1 MTRAVVL
8 LLTMLPGLL
17 FAPVF
22 GFWALCLPVLAA
34 GVVCFGVAELCARRP
49 VLLPWRPVLAVAL
62 GLTAVVEIVVG
73 GTASPGEAL
82 RVLTAGVTDSWR
94 LTLQTTWPAPADP
107 ALVLF
112 VPLLVLAAS
121 VLAVE
126 LLERRPLLALL
137 PSLPI
142 LVLSQA
148 YGALTGVTALVVGA
162 GYVALVVLLLVLT
175 GPDRPATPS
184 PLPRVG
190 TLLLAAVPVVAL
202 GCAGVVAGSV
212 ANPAGTPA
220 FSLQENQ
227 PAPLPPGR
235 VANPLT
241 EIAGRLLHPEV
252 PVFRYSSGTPVD
264 RWRLAVLDRF
274 NGVTWSPGGEPRR
287 LGAPLPA
294 PAAPPSD
301 LRTADVTVFGS
312 LGPWLPSQPLVSGVD
327 GVAPFVD
334 AASGQLRLPGPAD
347 GAAYRLRWW
356 EPGGQSGLLGRGVDP
371 AAARDVGDVGAV
383 PPEVTALARAAVR
396 DLRPSFQTALLLEK
410 YFSDHYRVVR
420 AGERLPTGSGWPQ
433 LKRFLLETRAGTSE
447 QFAAAYVAMA
457 KLLGI
462 PARLAVG
469 FRSPAGASRDVVV
482 RNADVLAWPEVA
494 VDGVGWVALDPTGAA
509 APSGGLGDT
518 TARARAALP
527 PPDQVAPPR
536 LPATGP
542 GGTSGPDA
550 GFSVPG
556 PVFAV
561 PAAVLLVLW
570 LAGVPVA
577 GLVRGWRRRRR
588 PGYESVAG
596 AWAEARDRLRA
607 HGVVL
612 TAGMTVRDA
621 LSAVGPSAPPEV
633 REGLSELA
641 DAFDAAMWAPS
652 AAGGERDRAWS
663 AVRKLRRGLAKARP
677 GRRILAWF
685 DPRALRPSRGWS

>member
-1 MTRAVVL
+1 VTRAVVL
-8 LLTMLPGLL
+8 LLTALPGLL

-22 GFWALCLPVLAA
+22 GFWALVLPVLAA
-34 GVVCFGVAELCARRP
+34 GVVCFGVAELCARRRA
-49 VLLPWRPVLAVAL
+49 LLPWRPVIAAAL
-62 GLTAVVEIVVG
+62 GLVVVLEVVLR
-73 GTASPGEAL
+73 GTVSPGEAL
-82 RVLTAGVTDSWR
+82 HALVAGVTDSWR
-94 LTLQTTWPAPADP
+94 LTLQTTWPAPPDP

-112 VPLLVLAAS
+112 VPLLVLTAS

-126 LLERRPLLALL
+126 LLGRRPLLALL
-137 PSLPI
+137 PSLPV

-148 YGALTGVTALVVGA
+148 FGALTGVTALVVGA
-162 GYVALVVLLLVLT
+162 AYAALVVLLLVLT
-175 GPDRPATPS
+175 GPDRPSAS
-184 PLPRVG
+184 SRVG
-190 TLLLAAVPVVAL
+190 TLLLAAVPVVVL
-202 GCAGVVAGSV
+202 GAVGVVAGGV
-212 ANPAGTPA
+212 VDPAGTPA
-220 FSLQENQ
+220 FSLQDNQ

-241 EIAGRLLHPEV
+241 EVAGRLLHPEV
-252 PVFRYSSGTPVD
+252 PVFRYSSGTRVD

-327 GVAPFVD
+327 GVTPFVD
-334 AASGQLRLPGPAD
+334 ATSGQLRLPGPAD

-356 EPGGQSGLLGRGVDP
+356 EPSGQPGLLGRGVDP

-383 PPEVTALARAAVR
+383 PPEVTALARGAVR
-396 DLRPSFQTALLLEK
+396 DMRPSFQTALLLEK
-410 YFSDHYRVVR
+410 YFSDNYRVVR

-433 LKRFLLETRAGTSE
+433 LKRFLLETHVGTSE
-447 QFAAAYVAMA
+447 QFAAAYVAVA

-462 PARLAVG
+462 PARIAVG
-469 FRSPAGASRDVVV
+469 FRSPAGSGRDVVV

-509 APSGGLGDT
+509 AASGGLGDT

-527 PPDQVAPPR
+527 PPDQLTPPR
-536 LPATGP
+536 LPSAGTGA
-542 GGTSGPDA
+542 SAPDG
-550 GFSVPG
+550 GFSVPW

-561 PAAVLLVLW
+561 LLAVLVVLW
-570 LAGVPVA
+570 PAGVPAVGA
-577 GLVRGWRRRRR
+577 VRAWRRRRR

-612 TAGMTVRDA
+612 TPGMTVRDA
-621 LSAVGPSAPPEV
+621 LSAVGPSAPAGV

-641 DAFDAAMWAPS
+641 GAMDAAMWTVS
-652 AAGGERDRAWS
+652 ASDERERAWA
-663 AVRKLRRGLAKARP
+663 AVRKLRRGLGKARP
-677 GRRILAWF
+677 GRRVLAWF
-685 DPRALRPSRGWS
+685 DPRGLRPSRT

>member
-8 LLTMLPGLL
+8 LLTALPGLL

-22 GFWALCLPVLAA
+22 GFWALVLPVLAA
-34 GVVCFGVAELCARRP
+34 GVVCFGVAELCDRRRA
-49 VLLPWRPVLAVAL
+49 LRPWRPVIAAVL
-62 GLTAVVEIVVG
+62 GLVVVLEVVLR
-73 GTASPGEAL
+73 GTVSPGEAL
-82 RVLTAGVTDSWR
+82 HALVAGVTDSWR

-126 LLERRPLLALL
+126 LLGRRPLLALL
-137 PSLPI
+137 PSLPV

-148 YGALTGVTALVVGA
+148 FGALTGATALVVGA
-162 GYVALVVLLLVLT
+162 AYAALVVLLLVLT
-175 GPDRPATPS
+175 GPDRPSAPS
-184 PLPRVG
+184 RLGAV
-190 TLLLAAVPVVAL
+190 LLAAVPVVVL
-202 GCAGVVAGSV
+202 GAVGVVAGGV
-212 ANPAGTPA
+212 ADPAGTPA
-220 FSLQENQ
+220 FSLQDNQ

-241 EIAGRLLHPEV
+241 EVAGRLLHPEV

-327 GVAPFVD
+327 GVTPFVD

-356 EPGGQSGLLGRGVDP
+356 EPTGQAGLLGRGVDP

-383 PPEVTALARAAVR
+383 PPEVTTLARGAVR
-396 DLRPSFQTALLLEK
+396 DMRPSFQTALLLEK
-410 YFSDHYRVVR
+410 YFSDNYRVVR

-433 LKRFLLETRAGTSE
+433 LKRFLLETHVGTSE
-447 QFAAAYVAMA
+447 QFAAAYVAVA

-462 PARLAVG
+462 PARVAVG
-469 FRSPAGASRDVVV
+469 FRSPAGAGRDVVV

-509 APSGGLGDT
+509 AASGGLGDT

-527 PPDQVAPPR
+527 PPDQVTPPR
-536 LPATGP
+536 LPSSGTGA
-542 GGTSGPDA
+542 SAPDT
-550 GFSVPG
+550 GLSVPW

-561 PAAVLLVLW
+561 LLTVLVVLW
-570 LAGVPVA
+570 LVGVPAV
-577 GLVRGWRRRRR
+577 GVVRAWRRRRR
-588 PGYESVAG
+588 PGYASVAG

-612 TAGMTVRDA
+612 TPGMTVRDA
-621 LSAVGPSAPPEV
+621 LSAVGPSAPAGV

-641 DAFDAAMWAPS
+641 GAMDAAMWTVS
-652 AAGGERDRAWS
+652 ASDERERAWA
-663 AVRKLRRGLAKARP
+663 AVRKLRRGLGKARP
-677 GRRILAWF
+677 GRRVLAWF
-685 DPRALRPSRGWS
+685 DPRGLRPSRA

>member
-8 LLTMLPGLL
+8 LLTALPGLL

-34 GVVCFGVAELCARRP
+34 GVVCFGVAELCARRAA
-49 VLLPWRPVLAVAL
+49 LLPWRPVIAVVL
-62 GLTAVVEIVVG
+62 GLITVVEIVVG
-73 GTASPGEAL
+73 GTASPAEAL
-82 RVLTAGVTDSWR
+82 HVLTAGVTDSWR

-126 LLERRPLLALL
+126 LLGRRPLLAVL
-137 PSLPI
+137 PSLPV

-148 YGALTGVTALVVGA
+148 FGALTGVTAVVIGA
-162 GYVALVVLLLVLT
+162 GYAALVVVLLVLT
-175 GPDRPATPS
+175 GPERPATS
-184 PLPRVG
+184 SRLG
-190 TLLLAAVPVVAL
+190 TLLLAAVPVVVL
-202 GCAGVVAGSV
+202 GAAGVVAGGV

-252 PVFRYSSGTPVD
+252 PVFRYSSVTPVD
-264 RWRLAVLDRF
+264 RWRLTVLDRF

-327 GVAPFVD
+327 GVTPFVD
-334 AASGQLRLPGPAD
+334 AASGQLRLPGAAD

-356 EPGGQSGLLGRGVDP
+356 EPGSQSGLLGRGVDP

-396 DLRPSFQTALLLEK
+396 DMRPSFQTALLLEK

-420 AGERLPTGSGWPQ
+420 AGERPPTGSGWPQ
-433 LKRFLLETRAGTSE
+433 LKRFLLETHVGTSE
-447 QFAAAYVAMA
+447 QFATAYVAVA

-462 PARLAVG
+462 PARVAVG
-469 FRSPAGASRDVVV
+469 FRSPAGAGRDVVV

-509 APSGGLGDT
+509 AASGGLGDT

-527 PPDQVAPPR
+527 PPDQVTPPR

-542 GGTSGPDA
+542 GGTSGPGAD
-550 GFSVPG
+550 FSVPW

-561 PAAVLLVLW
+561 LAAVLLVLW
-570 LAGVPVA
+570 LAGVPAV
-577 GLVRGWRRRRR
+577 GLIRAWRRRRR
-588 PGYESVAG
+588 PGPESVAG

-621 LSAVGPSAPPEV
+621 LAAVGPSAPPEV

-641 DAFDAAMWAPS
+641 DALDASMWTPS
-652 AAGGERDRAWS
+652 ASDERDRAWA
-663 AVRKLRRGLAKARP
+663 AVRKLRRGLARARP

-685 DPRALRPSRGWS
+685 DPRGLRPSRT

>member
-8 LLTMLPGLL
+8 LLTALPGLL

-22 GFWALCLPVLAA
+22 GFWPLVLPVLAA

-49 VLLPWRPVLAVAL
+49 ALRPWRPVLAAVL
-62 GLTAVVEIVVG
+62 GLVAVLEVVLG
-73 GTASPGEAL
+73 GTVSPGEAL
-82 RVLTAGVTDSWR
+82 HALVAGVTDSWR
-94 LTLQTTWPAPADP
+94 LTLQTTWPAPADA

-126 LLERRPLLALL
+126 LLGRRPLLAVL
-137 PSLPI
+137 PSLPV

-148 YGALTGVTALVVGA
+148 FGALTGVTALVVGGA
-162 GYVALVVLLLVLT
+162 YAALVVLLLVVT
-175 GPDRPATPS
+175 GPDRPSAPS
-184 PLPRVG
+184 RLG
-190 TLLLAAVPVVAL
+190 ALLLAAVPVVVL
-202 GCAGVVAGSV
+202 GAVGVVAGGV
-212 ANPAGTPA
+212 ADPAGTPA
-220 FSLQENQ
+220 FSLQDNQ

-235 VANPLT
+235 VVNPLT
-241 EIAGRLLHPEV
+241 EVAGRLLHPEV

-294 PAAPPSD
+294 PAASPSD

-327 GVAPFVD
+327 GVTPFVD

-356 EPGGQSGLLGRGVDP
+356 EPSGQPGLLGRGVDP

-383 PPEVTALARAAVR
+383 PPEVTALARSAVR
-396 DLRPSFQTALLLEK
+396 DMRPSFQTALLLEQ

-433 LKRFLLETRAGTSE
+433 LKRFLLETHVGTSE
-447 QFAAAYVAMA
+447 QFAAAYVAVA

-462 PARLAVG
+462 PARIAVG
-469 FRSPAGASRDVVV
+469 FRSPAGAGRDVVV
-482 RNADVLAWPEVA
+482 RNRDVLAWPEVA

-509 APSGGLGDT
+509 AAAGGLGDT
-518 TARARAALP
+518 TAQARAALP
-527 PPDQVAPPR
+527 PPDQVTPPR
-536 LPATGP
+536 LPS
-542 GGTSGPDA
+542 SGSGASAPDG
-550 GFSVPG
+550 GFSLPW
-556 PVFAV
+556 PVFV
-561 PAAVLLVLW
+561 VLVAVLVVLW
-570 LAGVPVA
+570 LAGVPAV
-577 GLVRGWRRRRR
+577 GVVRAWRRRRR

-612 TAGMTVRDA
+612 TPGMTVRDA
-621 LSAVGPSAPPEV
+621 LSAVGPSAPAGV

-641 DAFDAAMWAPS
+641 AAMDAAMWTVS
-652 AAGGERDRAWS
+652 ASDERDRAWA

-677 GRRILAWF
+677 GRRVLAWF
-685 DPRALRPSRGWS
+685 DPRGLRPSRT